1 MMAARSL
8 CGVRGG
14 CQRGSILLLVLFM
27 CLAVA
32 VVVQAVSAVVL
43 CAERSVIDESVGRG
57 RLAEK
62 DQGLVTLRQI
72 SLTGWEPSPWRVV
85 WERTEGPGPA
95 GSVEGSV
102 SELEGGGG
110 WVLEAAVRQE
120 PTVSALEASAWL
132 ERGRDGIDLP
142 LAALVA
148 ETVTAAVGRS
158 EPWLATDG
166 APWAEDA
173 GVDDGSTPTGT
184 GQTVG
189 YVVGPPDK
197 PLLGEGCA
205 LLEMREP
212 WRLDPAWAALESRDA
227 VEARTAARM
236 SGSETEEGGAPAARG
251 ATEGGLTTLPAVAPG
266 PRVVLL
272 DRDAGRRLQLSDA
285 LDGQTGSPEEPI
297 LVLVTDGAELD
308 ARGVGDLYGVL
319 LVDNGSLLLD
329 GTTVH
334 GAVFA
339 TGIVDF
345 GGDGRLLFSRGILR
359 WATDRSLQRARLVPG
374 TRWEGM
380 E

>member
-1 MMAARSL
+1 MAAGSL
-8 CGVRGG
+8 TGVRGG
-14 CQRGSILLLVLFM
+14 CQSGSILLLVLFM

-72 SLTGWEPSPWRVV
+72 SLTGWGPSSWRVV
-85 WERTEGPGPA
+85 WDRAEGPGAA

-173 GVDDGSTPTGT
+173 GVDDGSSPTGA

-205 LLEMREP
+205 L
-212 WRLDPAWAALESRDA
+212 
-227 VEARTAARM
+227 V
-236 SGSETEEGGAPAARG
+236 
-251 ATEGGLTTLPAVAPG
+251 
-266 PRVVLL
+266 
-272 DRDAGRRLQLSDA
+272 
-285 LDGQTGSPEEPI
+285 
-297 LVLVTDGAELD
+297 
-308 ARGVGDLYGVL
+308 
-319 LVDNGSLLLD
+319 
-329 GTTVH
+329 
-334 GAVFA
+334 
-339 TGIVDF
+339 
-345 GGDGRLLFSRGILR
+345 
-359 WATDRSLQRARLVPG
+359 
-374 TRWEGM
+374 
-380 E
+380 